1 MTTLKKLL
9 TSRLDGA
16 KRVAVLAVGSE
27 FRADD
32 AAGMLVASSLQGR
45 LKKIKPRIKTR
56 AFLGATAP
64 ENLTGEIRKFK
75 PSHII
80 IVDTADMKEAPGTV
94 LLLKPEELS
103 KDITFSTHK
112 MPAEILIE
120 YFIKTMGCMVTFIG
134 IQPLTIK
141 FGTKPS
147 KHIKASAKEV
157 ASAIL
162 GAVK

>member
-1 MTTLKKLL
+1 MLSIKILL
-9 TSRLDGA
+9 SNRLDGE
-16 KRVAVLAVGSE
+16 KRVAVLAIGSE
-27 FRADD
+27 LRGDD
-32 AAGMLVASSLQGR
+32 AAGILVGKSILRRCKSKK
-45 LKKIKPRIKTR
+45 LKV
-56 AFLGATAP
+56 FLGETAP

-80 IVDTADMKEAPGTV
+80 LVDTADLKERPGTV

-112 MPAEILIE
+112 MPAEVLIE
-120 YFIKTMGCMVTFIG
+120 YFIKSMGAGVTFIG
-134 IQPLTIK
+134 IQPRTIK
-141 FGTKPS
+141 FGTKIS
-147 KHIKASAKEV
+147 KDVRESAREV

>member
-1 MTTLKKLL
+1 MTTLKTLL
-9 TSRLDGA
+9 SNRLDGA
-16 KRVAVLAVGSE
+16 KRVAVLAIGSE

-32 AAGMLVASSLQGR
+32 AAGILVGESIIKRNKSR
-45 LKKIKPRIKTR
+45 KLKVFR
-56 AFLGATAP
+56 GETAP

-80 IVDTADMKEAPGTV
+80 IVDTADMKESPGTV

-147 KHIKASAKEV
+147 KHVKESAREV

-162 GAVK
+162 GAVKYKS

>member
-1 MTTLKKLL
+1 VPSIKTLL

-16 KRVAVLAVGSE
+16 KRVAVLAIGSE

-32 AAGMLVASSLQGR
+32 AAGILVGESI
-45 LKKIKPRIKTR
+45 LKRNNSRKLKV
-56 AFLGATAP
+56 FLGGTAP
-64 ENLTGEIRKFK
+64 ENLTGEIRRFK
-75 PSHII
+75 PSHVIL
-80 IVDTADMKEAPGTV
+80 VDTAEMKESAGTV

-103 KDITFSTHK
+103 RDITFSTHK

-120 YFIKTMGCMVTFIG
+120 YFIKTMGCVVTFIG

-147 KHIKASAKEV
+147 KHVKDSAREV

-162 GAVK
+162 GAVRRRT